1 MPESENRGTSKVYCE
16 SCDRVFDSR
25 RQYEMHFGDSSYTSG
40 RCGKSRNDGD
50 AGGVS
55 CDSCP
60 LDTALSKLLGLF
72 RRK

>member
-1 MPESENRGTSKVYCE
+1 MTESENRGTSKVYCE
-16 SCDRVFDSR
+16 SCDRVFDSHK
-25 RQYEMHFGDSSYTSG
+25 QYEMHFGSSPYTSG
-40 RCGKSRNDGD
+40 QCGKSRNDGR
-50 AGGVS
+50 AGGIS